1 MSDSLVSLEALNAV
15 IDESPFLTRYGLR
28 VTSCAL
34 GSCEVLMPFDEGLER
49 SDGLISDMALM
60 GAADVTFWLA
70 IMTTRGPDESWVTS
84 DMQSAFLRSGRDEN
98 IACSAQV
105 LRVGRRSIYGL
116 AECRGQDSGDLLSHH
131 SMRWAKVS
139 GETPV

>member
-28 VTSCAL
+28 VTACAL

-49 SDGLISDMALM
+49 SDGLISGMALM
-60 GAADVTFWLA
+60 GAADVAFWLA
-70 IMTTRGPDESWVTS
+70 IMTARGLEETWVTS
-84 DMQSAFLRSGRDEN
+84 DMQTAFLRSGRDEH
-98 IACSAQV
+98 IVCAARI
-105 LRVGRRSIYGL
+105 LRIGKNSVYGT
-116 AECRGQDSGDLLSHH
+116 AECRGSNSADLLSHH
-131 SMRWAKVS
+131 TMRWAKVS